1 MKDIAI
7 YGFGGFGHEVACI
20 LRKINEV
27 KPTWNV
33 IGFFDDSVAVDTEC
47 PYGKVL
53 GDMETLNTWDKP
65 LSLAIAIGSVKYVKL
80 VSERITNPLVDFPNI
95 IAPNVFFFD
104 EESVVMGKGN
114 IVTFSCRLSC
124 NIRMGDFNIMNGGVA
139 FGHDVIV
146 GNYNVMFPETRLS
159 GHVTVGDGNFFG
171 ARTFVAQGLKIGNST
186 RVGAGAVILRNTKD
200 GLLYMGN
207 PAKKVEI

>member
-33 IGFFDDSVAVDTEC
+33 IGFFDDGVAVDTEC